1 MHSAQALLDRL
12 WDDYSAI
19 TPQADRI
26 HRLLTQQG
34 ERVVNDHIAL
44 RTFDHPS
51 VNIDRMAAPF
61 VASGYREAGRY
72 SFPEKKLSA
81 RHYEHVDDNLPRVFI
96 SELRIDDCSASLRET
111 IVKLI
116 ARADQA
122 NLAAAM
128 LPTLGR
134 PWPISHAEYLSLAAE
149 SEYAGWVSAFGFRA
163 NHFTVLVNALRT
175 LPSLQALN
183 AFLESQGFE
192 LNSAGGKI
200 KGTPAEHLEQS
211 STLADKVDVSFS
223 DGVHRIPGCYYEFA
237 RRYPM
242 PDGRLFGGFIA
253 RSANRIFEST
263 DRR

>member
-1 MHSAQALLDRL
+1 MPSTQALLDRL
-12 WDDYSAI
+12 WDDYRAI

-26 HRLLTQQG
+26 HQLLTRQG

-44 RTFDHPS
+44 RTFDQPS

-61 VASGYREAGRY
+61 VAAGYRVADHYG
-72 SFPEKKLSA
+72 FPEKKLTA
-81 RHYEHVDDNLPRVFI
+81 RHYEHTNDSMPRVFI
-96 SELRIDDCSASLRET
+96 SELCVGNCSASLREMAET
-111 IVKLI
+111 LI
-116 ARADQA
+116 ARADPAMLA
-122 NLAAAM
+122 NAV

-134 PWPISHAEYLSLAAE
+134 PWSITHAEYLSIAAE

-163 NHFTVLVNALRT
+163 NHFTVLVNALQT

-200 KGTPAEHLEQS
+200 KGTPAEYLEQS
-211 STLADKVDVSFS
+211 ATLADEVDVSFS

-242 PDGRLFGGFIA
+242 PDGRLYSGFIA